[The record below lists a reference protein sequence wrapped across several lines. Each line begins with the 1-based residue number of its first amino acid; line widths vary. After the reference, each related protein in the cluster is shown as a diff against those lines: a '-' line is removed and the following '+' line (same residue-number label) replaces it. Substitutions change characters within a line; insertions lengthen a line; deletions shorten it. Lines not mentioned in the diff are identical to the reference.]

1 MSVFISEH
9 LDYLE
14 ATKSA
19 TAKRLGV
26 DNRPSESDLQ
36 NMRRIAKAI
45 FEPLRANVANGPL
58 AVTSFFRSKR
68 VNAAVGG
75 AYSSQHTCGQAMDI
89 DADVHGGCTNRQ
101 VFDYIREHLAF
112 DQLIWESGD
121 DSSPAWV
128 HVSLKE
134 SGNRG
139 DVLRSVKVNGKMCYR
154 PL

>member
-36 NMRRIAKAI
+36 NMRRIAESI
-45 FEPLRANVANGPL
+45 FEPLRANVAKGPL

-139 DVLRSVKVNGKMCYR
+139 EVLRSVKVNGKMCYR